1 MYFSRLGYN
10 LQGHASLLSH
20 VFPSF
25 SLNNLALSTVF
36 DSFTNFYPNFHLA
49 PCYDPNFHLASP
61 LASRQLLTVLDT
73 QRIIL
78 PLLNSIVDHVAR
90 CGEI

>member
-1 MYFSRLGYN
+1 

-25 SLNNLALSTVF
+25 SFNNLAISTVL
-36 DSFTNFYPNFHLA
+36 DSLTNFY
-49 PCYDPNFHLASP
+49 PNFHLASP
-61 LASRQLLTVLDT
+61 LASRQLLTVMGT

>member
-1 MYFSRLGYN
+1 MCLSRLGYN
-10 LQGHASLLSH
+10 LQGHASLFSH

-25 SLNNLALSTVF
+25 SSNNLALSTVL
-36 DSFTNFYPNFHLA
+36 DSLANFYPNFHLA
-49 PCYDPNFHLASP
+49 PCYDPSLHLASH
-61 LASRQLLTVLDT
+61 LASRQLLTVIDI

-90 CGEI
+90 CGEA

>member
-1 MYFSRLGYN
+1 MYFSRLGCN

-25 SLNNLALSTVF
+25 SLNNLALSTVL
-36 DSFTNFYPNFHLA
+36 DSFTNLHLA
-49 PCYDPNFHLASP
+49 RP
-61 LASRQLLTVLDT
+61 LASRQLLIVMDT